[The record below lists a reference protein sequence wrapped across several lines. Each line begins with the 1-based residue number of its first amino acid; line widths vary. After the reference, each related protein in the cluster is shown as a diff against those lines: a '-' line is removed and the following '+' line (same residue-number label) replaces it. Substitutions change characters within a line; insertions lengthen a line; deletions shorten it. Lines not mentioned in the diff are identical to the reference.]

1 MEFVFIYAIP
11 SYIIY
16 WCLKEE
22 EAIDEAEKRDDI
34 YAIRESLKDRMIEEN
49 QKEWESKRKSFDA

>member
-1 MEFVFIYAIP
+1 MQFIFIYAAP
-11 SYIIY
+11 AYIIY

-22 EAIDEAEKRDDI
+22 EAIDEAARHDDL

-49 QKEWESKRKSFDA
+49 QKEWESK

>member
-1 MEFVFIYAIP
+1 MAIFAVQFIFIYAAP
-11 SYIIY
+11 AYIIY

-22 EAIDEAEKRDDI
+22 EAIDEAARHDDL

-49 QKEWESKRKSFDA
+49 QKEWESK